1 MQFHKK
7 DHNST
12 AYYFLMLQALV
23 PRPIAWVLSENKNGS
38 FNVAPFSFFN
48 GVAAE
53 PPLIMIA
60 VARNND
66 GSRKDTCVN
75 IDERNH
81 FVVHVPPGEM
91 AEAMVATSKHLPV
104 NESEIGLANL
114 TTVPV
119 EGESLPRI
127 EGPKLAMFVRKHS
140 IIEVGDEKVCL
151 VLGEITNIWVDDSAV
166 IKKGSRSLIDV
177 RKLNPVSRLGG
188 TQYALLGDIKEID
201 RPK

>member
-1 MQFHKK
+1 MLFRQKE
-7 DHNST
+7 HNPT
-12 AYYFLMLQALV
+12 AYYYLMLQALV
-23 PRPIAWVLSENKNGS
+23 PRPIAWVLSENQNGS

-48 GVAAE
+48 GVSAE

-81 FVVHVPPGEM
+81 FVVHIPPGDM
-91 AEAMVATSKHLPV
+91 AEVMVATSKHLPA
-104 NESEIGLANL
+104 NESEIDFAKL

-119 EGESLPRI
+119 EGEALPRLQ
-127 EGPKLAMFVRKHS
+127 GPKVALFVRKHS
-140 IIEVGDEKVCL
+140 IVEVGDEKVCL

-177 RKLNPVSRLGG
+177 RAVNPVSRLG
-188 TQYALLGDIKEID
+188 TNQYALLGDIKEID